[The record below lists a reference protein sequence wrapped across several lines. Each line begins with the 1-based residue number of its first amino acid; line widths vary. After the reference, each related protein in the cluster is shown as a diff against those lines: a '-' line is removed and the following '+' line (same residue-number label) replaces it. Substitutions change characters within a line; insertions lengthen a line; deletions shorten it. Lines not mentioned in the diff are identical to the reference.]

1 MDGWD
6 GVVLGKG
13 SAPGWKTTPT
23 GGPPLSV
30 SGKGKTGSV
39 SGMPGWAVGRFSGRA
54 ETLPRGFNPFFCS
67 FIFPFLFYYF
77 FYNFCNKASN
87 DFKST
92 SKIF

>member
-30 SGKGKTGSV
+30 SGEGKTGSV
-39 SGMPGWAVGRFSGRA
+39 SGMPGWAVGRFFGRA
-54 ETLPRGFNPFFCS
+54 ETLPRGFNPFFVLLFFLFYFTIS
-67 FIFPFLFYYF
+67 FIFLQ
-77 FYNFCNKASN
+77 
-87 DFKST
+87 
-92 SKIF
+92 